1 MVCKGGAMRRDF
13 LIFDA
18 HNDLLHRAIKGSV
31 NILTRNSEGHSDI
44 PRLMEGG
51 VSAQVLALFI
61 PTDEL
66 PSGPLR
72 YTLHLMDIFFKA
84 MEESGGKV
92 VLARK
97 AADIKKAKEEG
108 RLAVILSMEGAEG
121 LEEDLS
127 VLRMLHRLGL
137 RMVGIAWSRRN
148 RAADGVTEEGLDEG
162 LTPYGVELV
171 RELNRLGIIIDVS
184 HLAPKGVAQ
193 VLKLS
198 NHPVVASHSNAYA
211 LCPHY
216 RNLTDAQ
223 IKAIAEKGG
232 VIGVNFVPRFLS
244 PRPEKASID
253 DVLDHIEYLV
263 RVGGINCVGLGSD
276 FDGFTDPPPR
286 GLEDATC
293 FPRIADGLLK
303 RGYSEDQVEKIM
315 GGNFLRVFEEVAG

>member
-1 MVCKGGAMRRDF
+1 MGKGF

-18 HNDLLHRAIKGSV
+18 HNDLLHRAFVSSI
-31 NILTRNSEGHSDI
+31 NILKRSNKGHSDI

-66 PSGPLR
+66 SSGPLR
-72 YTLHLMDIFFKA
+72 YTLHLMDILFKSI
-84 MEESGGKV
+84 EESNGQV
-92 VLARK
+92 ILATK
-97 AADIKKAKEEG
+97 AADIKRAKEEG
-108 RLAVILSMEGAEG
+108 KLTIILSMEGAEG
-121 LEEDLS
+121 LEEDFS
-127 VLRMLHRLGL
+127 VLKMLYRLGL
-137 RMVGIAWSRRN
+137 RMLGIAWSRRN
-148 RAADGVTEEGLDEG
+148 KAADGVTEEGLDEG

-171 RELNRLGIIIDVS
+171 RELNRLGIVIDVS

-198 NHPVVASHSNAYA
+198 KHPVVASHSNAYA
-211 LCPHY
+211 LCPHH

-223 IKAIAEKGG
+223 IRAIAEKGG
-232 VIGVNFVPRFLS
+232 VIGINFVPRFLT
-244 PRPEKASID
+244 PRPEKATLE
-253 DVLDHIEYLV
+253 DVLDHIEHIV
-263 RVGGINCVGLGSD
+263 KVGGVDCAGLGSD
-276 FDGFTDPPPR
+276 FDGFTDPPPK

-315 GGNFLRVFEEVAG
+315 GGNFLRVFEEVVG

>member
-1 MVCKGGAMRRDF
+1 MARDF

>member
-1 MVCKGGAMRRDF
+1 MERKF

-18 HNDLLHRAIKGSV
+18 HNDLLHTAYKGSG
-31 NILTRNSEGHSDI
+31 NILVRNADGHSDI

-51 VSAQVLALFI
+51 VTAQVLALFI

-72 YTLHLMDIFFKA
+72 YTLHLMDIAFKVL
-84 MEESGGKV
+84 EESKGKV
-92 VLARK
+92 VLARR
-97 AADIKKAKEEG
+97 AEDIKRAKEEG
-108 RLAVILSMEGAEG
+108 KLAIILSMEGAEG
-121 LEEDLS
+121 LEEDFS
-127 VLRMLHRLGL
+127 VLRMLYRLGL

-148 RAADGVTEEGLDEG
+148 RAADGVTEEGPDEG

-171 RELNRLGIIIDVS
+171 GELNRLGIIIDVS

-198 NHPVVASHSNAYA
+198 KHPVVASHSNAYA

-244 PRPEKASID
+244 PRPEKASIE
-253 DVLDHIEYLV
+253 DVLDHIDYIARL
-263 RVGGINCVGLGSD
+263 GGIDCVGLGSD
-276 FDGFTDPPPR
+276 FDGFTDPPPK

-293 FPRIADGLLK
+293 FPRIADGLLR
-303 RGYSEDQVEKIM
+303 RGYSEDAVEKIM
-315 GGNFLRVFEEVAG
+315 GGNFLRVFAEVVG

>member
-1 MVCKGGAMRRDF
+1 MAKDF

-18 HNDLLHRAIKGSV
+18 HNDLLLSAIKRSV
-31 NILTRNSEGHSDI
+31 DVLWRNTSGHSDI

-51 VSAQVLALFI
+51 VNAQVLALFI

-72 YTLHLMDIFFKA
+72 YTLHLMDILFRIL
-84 MEESGGKV
+84 EENKDELI
-92 VLARK
+92 LARK
-97 AADIKKAKEEG
+97 AADIKRAKEEG
-108 RLAVILSMEGAEG
+108 KLAFILSMEGAEG
-121 LEEDLS
+121 LEEDFS
-127 VLRMLHRLGL
+127 TLRMLYRLGL

-148 RAADGVTEEGLDEG
+148 KAADGVTEEGLDEG
-162 LTPYGVELV
+162 LTPYGEELV

-198 NHPVVASHSNAYA
+198 KHPVVASHSNAYA

-244 PRPEKASID
+244 TRPEKATIE
-253 DVLDHIEYLV
+253 DVLDHIEYIV
-263 RVGGINCVGLGSD
+263 RVGGIESVGLGSD
-276 FDGFTDPPPR
+276 FDGFTDPPPK
-286 GLEDATC
+286 GIEDATC
-293 FPRIADGLLK
+293 FPRIADGLLR

-315 GGNFLRVFEEVAG
+315 GSNFLRVFEEVVG